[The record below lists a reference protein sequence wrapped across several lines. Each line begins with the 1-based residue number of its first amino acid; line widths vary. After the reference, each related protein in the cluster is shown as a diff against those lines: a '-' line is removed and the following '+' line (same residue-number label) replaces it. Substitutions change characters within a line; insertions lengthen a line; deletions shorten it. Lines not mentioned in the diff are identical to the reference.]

1 MRHLRAALPAAVTA
15 LVVALIAS
23 FVALA
28 GAGPAT
34 SAAAGSAPQRPGTD
48 LLAGSY
54 QAEFARLSVA
64 GKPTIS
70 SRRSP
75 AISGKARVGRT
86 VTVSSGAWKPA
97 KVKVGYRW
105 YVGTKKVKG
114 AKAATYSPTA
124 DDAGQVLSVLVTATK
139 KGYRSA
145 AVLESAG
152 TVKGGKIVSTSKP
165 VLKGKAVVGK
175 KLKATAGDW
184 SVAGVEL
191 GYSWLQGKKELST
204 ARKYRVRPSD
214 AGKRLKVVV
223 TAGKPGFRSASVRV
237 RTDRIQAG

>member
-1 MRHLRAALPAAVTA
+1 
-15 LVVALIAS
+15 
-23 FVALA
+23 
-28 GAGPAT
+28 
-34 SAAAGSAPQRPGTD
+34 
-48 LLAGSY
+48 
-54 QAEFARLSVA
+54 
-64 GKPTIS
+64 
-70 SRRSP
+70 
-75 AISGKARVGRT
+75 
-86 VTVSSGAWKPA
+86 
-97 KVKVGYRW
+97 
-105 YVGTKKVKG
+105 
-114 AKAATYSPTA
+114 
-124 DDAGQVLSVLVTATK
+124 
-139 KGYRSA
+139 
-145 AVLESAG
+145 
-152 TVKGGKIVSTSKP
+152 KP